1 MSGLIMQK
9 ETLEP
14 CNPPARRPVGRALDQ
29 RTGDIGMSFLR
40 RLFSSKTPEPT
51 KRVRICVECGM
62 PVADH
67 RDWCSIR
74 RGHAELERRTAQEK

>member
-1 MSGLIMQK
+1 
-9 ETLEP
+9 
-14 CNPPARRPVGRALDQ
+14 
-29 RTGDIGMSFLR
+29 MSFLK

-51 KRVRICVECGM
+51 QRVRICVECGM

-74 RGHAELERRTAQEK
+74 RGHAEMERRKAETQ